1 MGKIFIVI
9 ALFCATLLS
18 ASDAN
23 HQGGAFKLMESKAI
37 KNTSQTIHWAKDF
50 SDALKKA
57 KKTNKPVFFVSSR
70 HTCKYCVIL
79 EETTFADKRVIDEL
93 NKNFVSVVSYSDEQ
107 DYMPKEL
114 WRPGTPALWFL
125 KPSGEPMFQ
134 PIMGAIDA
142 EQFLDALSI
151 VEKEYAKSA
160 KAKAVK

>member
-1 MGKIFIVI
+1 MDKILVYMV
-9 ALFCATLLS
+9 LMCATLLI
-18 ASDAN
+18 ASDAE
-23 HQGGAFKLMESKAI
+23 HKTPTFKLMDATKSSK
-37 KNTSQTIHWAKDF
+37 SIHWAQDF

-57 KKTNKPVFFVSSR
+57 KQTNKPVFFVSSR

-79 EETTFADKRVIDEL
+79 EETTFADKRVIAEL

-142 EQFLDALSI
+142 EQFLDALNI
-151 VEKEYAKSA
+151 VEKEFAKSG